1 MTRYQGELQWDRISF
16 PELSKVYRFDEVEE
30 GTLNGRINFS
40 GGGGEIRNFNA
51 RGALGLR
58 QGNLAS
64 LPVLGPL
71 SPLMAGILG
80 DKRMGYERAKDASAS
95 FIVKKGVWQS
105 NDIVAESASI
115 VLTGDGRIDLGNNK
129 MDMTIR
135 VNARGLLG
143 IIAIPLTPFKGLFQF
158 RGTGLF
164 TEPLWK
170 MSPFTKPRK
179 GNDDAIFNALGKQ
192 PAARGKQGP

>member
-135 VNARGLLG
+135 VNARGLL
-143 IIAIPLTPFKGLFQF
+143 AS
-158 RGTGLF
+158 
-164 TEPLWK
+164 
-170 MSPFTKPRK
+170 SPFTHPFQRPLPIQGHRSLHRTSLENVSLHQTSK
-179 GNDDAIFNALGKQ
+179 G
-192 PAARGKQGP
+192 